1 MEYSLSVWA
10 KVVGILST
18 ISLLAG
24 FYFLSVNI
32 VNALLFDILQFNI
45 VGNQENYAVANCVSL
60 SPFVSSSCGGSF
72 LSQFNAPH
80 NYVLFA
86 ISLFVFATLSFV
98 YPATIGKGI
107 YIVSLVLVAFAV
119 LTGGFASLP
128 YFEPVTFDS
137 PSAVREYQVFTLGNA
152 EYSRAGMLINALS
165 LLLSS
170 VFALLVVVVVSALRK
185 SYRARAYERQVQEYS
200 SQPRVSIDQ
209 VFEDDS
215 LSSSQRRNFST
226 GSSTESFGG
235 REVRT

>member
-1 MEYSLSVWA
+1 MESSLSVWA

-24 FYFLSVNI
+24 FYFLSVNVI
-32 VNALLFDILQFNI
+32 NALLFDTLQFNI
-45 VGNQENYAVANCVSL
+45 VGTQENYAVADCVSL

-72 LSQFNAPH
+72 LSQLNAPH
-80 NYVLFA
+80 NYAFFA
-86 ISLFVFATLSFV
+86 IFLAVFAILSFI
-98 YPATIGKGI
+98 YPSTIGKGI
-107 YIVSLVLVAFAV
+107 YIVSLLLVAFAV

-137 PSAVREYQVFTLGNA
+137 PSATREYQVFTLGNA

-170 VFALLVVVVVSALRK
+170 VFALLTVVILSAVRK
-185 SYRARAYERQVQEYS
+185 SYRARSYERQVQEYA

-209 VFEDDS
+209 MFEDDS
-215 LSSSQRRNFST
+215 LSASQRKNFSA
-226 GSSTESFGG
+226 GSSAESFGG